1 MVEAAREFNAA
12 SFYEF
17 LKQGRLMG
25 MRCRACGQLSAE
37 PRPMCPAC
45 HSKEVEWQE
54 FSGKGQLST
63 FTCIS
68 IVPESMAK
76 KGYGRNNPYCSGII
90 TLAEGPRISA
100 LILGVDASNPQNIRT
115 GMELELHLQDLDPER
130 PALAFRPA

>member
-76 KGYGRNNPYCSGII
+76 KSYGRNNPYCSGII

>member
-1 MVEAAREFNAA
+1 MAEEAREFNAA

-25 MRCRACGQLSAE
+25 MACRSCGQLSAE
-37 PRPMCPAC
+37 PRPICPVC
-45 HSKEVEWQE
+45 HSKEVEWRQ

-63 FTCIS
+63 FTCIF

-76 KGYGRNNPYCSGII
+76 KGYGRNNPYCSGIV

-100 LILGVDASNPQNIRT
+100 RILGVDASNPQRIQT
-115 GMELELHLQDLDPER
+115 GMALELHLEDLDPEK
-130 PALAFRPA
+130 PALAFHPA